1 MNFGSFPLERDGIGQ
16 HDRPLLKGSFCAA
29 SSPTLCLRVVSS
41 QAVLADGRG
50 LSGRGIGGRLELP
63 LQKLRQ
69 FLLVSEGRRAGQLV
83 AMPS

>member
-29 SSPTLCLRVVSS
+29 SSPTLCPRVVSS
-41 QAVLADGRG
+41 QAVLADGG
-50 LSGRGIGGRLELP
+50 GIEWEGGGGSLELP

-69 FLLVSEGRRAGQLV
+69 FVLVAEGRRAGQLV
-83 AMPS
+83 TMPS